1 MSDLPEP
8 DRLGEFSHPRDTSQ
22 LYGHE
27 GAETTLFDAF
37 MSGRMHH
44 AWLLTGPKGIG
55 KATLAYR
62 MAKFLL
68 TYPDPKAAQAMG
80 VGGLGVANDM
90 PAVRQVVAQGHP
102 DLLAIRRPVDPKTK
116 KAKTVIPVDEVRKTA
131 SFFGKS
137 AGAGG
142 WRICL
147 VDSADEMNAN
157 AANAL
162 LKVLEEPPAKSL
174 FLLISHQPGRLL
186 PTIRSRCRHL
196 AMTPLGGDAIS
207 QVLTDNGVT
216 LAADG
221 VNALETLAEGSA
233 GRALTIAD
241 GGGLALYQE
250 MVKLLCQMPRTNIE
264 ALHALAD
271 KAARRGAEQTFQ
283 MLIDLLRDWIVR
295 AVRQGAGAPAEPEIV
310 AGEGDAMH
318 RLTTGVSL
326 DRWVEVWEKI
336 GELANRAEAL
346 NMDRKLVILNAF
358 SMLEAVAR
366 LGASRMSASA

>member
-8 DRLGEFSHPRDTSQ
+8 DRLGDFRHPRDTTS

-27 GAETTLFDAF
+27 AAEATLFDAF

-44 AWLLTGPKGIG
+44 AWLLTGSAGIG

-68 TYPDPKAAQAMG
+68 TYPDPDTAEKMG
-80 VGGLGVANDM
+80 AKGLGVSDDM
-90 PAVRQVVAQGHP
+90 PAVRQILSQGHP
-102 DLLAIRRPVDPKTK
+102 DLLTIRRPVDEKTK
-116 KAKTVIPVDEVRKTA
+116 KAKTVIPVDVVRKTT

-142 WRICL
+142 WRVCI

-162 LKVLEEPPAKSL
+162 LKVLEEPPARSL
-174 FLLISHQPGRLL
+174 FLLVSHQPGRLL

-196 AMTPLGGDAIS
+196 AMTPLCGSDIA
-207 QVLTDNGVT
+207 QVLSDNG
-216 LAADG
+216 AAIDAGG
-221 VNALETLAEGSA
+221 VSAIETLAEGSA

-241 GGGLALYQE
+241 GGGLQLYQE
-250 MVKLLCQMPRTNIE
+250 LVKLLCQAPRTDIE

-271 KAARRGAEQTFQ
+271 KGARRGADQTFQ
-283 MLIDLLRDWIVR
+283 MLMELLRDWIAR
-295 AVRQGAGAPAEPEIV
+295 AVRVGAGGPVGSDIV
-310 AGEGDAMH
+310 PGESAAMV
-318 RLTTGVSL
+318 RLTSGVSL

-358 SMLEAVAR
+358 SMLEAT
-366 LGASRMSASA
+366 ASRVPQSA

>member
-8 DRLGEFSHPRDTSQ
+8 DRLGAFRHPRDTNT
-22 LYGHE
+22 LYGHQA
-27 GAETTLFDAF
+27 AEATLFDAF
-37 MSGRMHH
+37 MGGRMHH
-44 AWLLTGPKGIG
+44 AWLLTGPQGIG

-68 TYPDPKAAQAMG
+68 TYPDAKTAEAMG
-80 VGGLGVANDM
+80 ATDLFLPDDL
-90 PAVRQVVAQGHP
+90 PAVRQVLAQGHP
-102 DLLAIRRPVDPKTK
+102 DLLTLRRPVDEKTK
-116 KAKTVIPVDEVRKTA
+116 KLKTVIPVDVVRKTT

-137 AGAGG
+137 SGAGG

-162 LKVLEEPPAKSL
+162 LKVLEEPPARSL
-174 FLLISHQPGRLL
+174 FLLVSHQPGRLL
-186 PTIRSRCRHL
+186 PTIRSRCRQL
-196 AMTPLGGDAIS
+196 PLTPLQGSDIAH
-207 QVLTDNGVT
+207 VLADNGVMLNEAT
-216 LAADG
+216 LGAI
-221 VNALETLAEGSA
+221 ETLAEGSA
-233 GRALTIAD
+233 GRALSIAD
-241 GGGLALYQE
+241 GDGLVLYRDL
-250 MVKLLCQMPRTNIE
+250 VKLLCQAPRSDVA

-283 MLIDLLRDWIVR
+283 MLIDLFRDWIVR
-295 AVRQGAGAPAEPEIV
+295 AVRVGAGGRAGPEIV
-310 AGEGDAMH
+310 PGEAAAMA
-318 RLTTGVSL
+318 RLTDGVSL

-358 SMLEAVAR
+358 SMFEATAE
-366 LGASRMSASA
+366 RMSVSA